1 MLAGCGTSRCHDVA
15 HAKAFAPYFCPK
27 GQRGAHEPQD
37 EGGSTYLKLA
47 IGPARNLNNHVEDG
61 LLLVGIEG
69 NIMEGRDGNAI
80 LLNVNS
86 VLERVGGANLADL
99 ERGRHGGQRAMRP

>member
-1 MLAGCGTSRCHDVA
+1 MVKLLRHISA
-15 HAKAFAPYFCPK
+15 
-27 GQRGAHEPQD
+27 QRGG
-37 EGGSTYLKLA
+37 EGHTSARRGPSTYLKLA

-69 NIMEGRDGNAI
+69 NVVKGRDGDAI

-86 VLERVGGANLADL
+86 VLERVGSANLADL
-99 ERGRHGGQRAMRP
+99 ERGRHGGQGTMGP